1 MWRLDVT
8 FASVL
13 ATGTDRNLSRIRLA
27 WWRDALARLDDM
39 PAPPEP
45 VLQGVQALV
54 IPAGVTGAEL
64 AAMEEGW
71 AILLDEGA
79 PDLDAYAR
87 LRGGLLF
94 RFSARILGASDPR
107 AEPAGALWA
116 LADLARHSSR
126 RDEAARALE
135 AAQAGQEQG
144 KWPHPLRPLAM
155 LEVLALRDVKRGA
168 DSLERLGAPLRMLRL
183 LRFRL
188 AGL

>member
-13 ATGTDRNLSRIRLA
+13 ATGSDRQLSRIRLA
-27 WWRDALARLDDM
+27 WWRDALARLDEA

-45 VLQGVQALV
+45 VLQGVQRLV
-54 IPAGVTGAEL
+54 MPAGITGAEL

-79 PDLDAYAR
+79 LDLDLYAAR
-87 LRGGLLF
+87 RGGLLF
-94 RFSARILGASDPR
+94 RFSARVLGASEPR
-107 AEPAGALWA
+107 TEAAGESWA
-116 LADLARHSSR
+116 LVDLARHSSR

-135 AAQAGQEQG
+135 AAGARQELG
-144 KWPHPLRPLAM
+144 KWPYALRPLAM
-155 LEVLALRDVKRGA
+155 LDRLAMRDVKRGV
-168 DSLERLGAPLRMLRL
+168 DSLEKPGAPARMLRL
-183 LRFRL
+183 LRVRL